1 MYGWVIAKNIDISFL
16 DEPNTKQYFV
26 DGYNIF
32 VNVMNKFEKDTV
44 FRFEEGKICLLDGVI
59 LNKKELLEEKRE
71 SIWQKL
77 FEKLVLQENFPSVL
91 RGCFNGVIYDRNKKV
106 FTVYTNHV
114 GDRPVYYYFH
124 KDKMLISSNYNYMLK
139 ALKYNN
145 ISLTVDE
152 MAVKCMLTYGYML
165 EDITFCKEIHRLLPG
180 TKLNIIGNNADQYE
194 IIRYYQIS
202 NKENLSITEDEAIEL
217 VDQSFRKA
225 VKREF
230 EKDKEYGYKHLVDL
244 SGGLDSRMVSWVA
257 NDMGYKDQL
266 NISYCKEGYYD
277 EKISKE
283 IAKYLNHEYMFKYLD
298 DKKFLYDIEEIT
310 DKNFCAATYFGITGG
325 NRLLQSLNMK
335 VFGLE
340 HTGQLGDALLS
351 TYYQEKEENFS
362 LPKFG
367 EKGYSKYFE
376 CEFDESILK
385 KHKNK
390 EVFAIYERG
399 FLGVCSTHFIRQ
411 NYTEVSSPFLDVDF
425 MDMCLA
431 IPFEL
436 RKNHNLYLKW
446 IEKKYPD
453 ALHFVWEKTR
463 VRMTKCWQIRSK
475 IKMTGVKI
483 KHIIEKYVMKKQYT
497 DTMNPFEYWYSQDE
511 KIREFLNTYY
521 RENEEYLM
529 KLEEDDR
536 SQIQNMFEHSNAIDK
551 MLVLTAIAGVK
562 KIYVK

>member
-1 MYGWVIAKNIDISFL
+1 MYGWVVAKNIDISIL
-16 DEPNTKQYFV
+16 CESNAKQYFV

-32 VNVMNKFEKDTV
+32 LNVMNKFEKDTI

-59 LNKKELLEEKRE
+59 LNKKELLDEKQE
-71 SIWQKL
+71 SIWQTL
-77 FEKLVLQENFPSVL
+77 FEKLALQEDFPSVL
-91 RGCFNGVIYDRNKKV
+91 RGSFNGIIYDRDKNK

-114 GDRPVYYYFH
+114 GDRPVYYYFD
-124 KDKMLISSNYNYMLK
+124 KDKMLIASNYNYMLK
-139 ALKYNN
+139 VLKYNN
-145 ISLTVDE
+145 IFLSVNQ
-152 MAVKCMLTYGYML
+152 MAAKYMVTYGYML
-165 EDITFCKEIHRLLPG
+165 EDVTFCKEIHRLLPG
-180 TKLNIIGNNADQYE
+180 TKLNIKGNNVEEYE
-194 IIRYYQIS
+194 LIRYYQV
-202 NKENLSITEDEAIEL
+202 NNEEDLSITEEQAIEL
-217 VDQSFRKA
+217 VDQGFRKA

-230 EKDKEYGYKHLVDL
+230 EKDEEYGYKHLVDL

-310 DKNFCAATYFGITGG
+310 EKNFCAATYFGITGG
-325 NRLLQSLNMK
+325 NRLLKSLNMGI
-335 VFGLE
+335 FGLE
-340 HTGQLGDALLS
+340 HTGQIGDAILS
-351 TYYQEKEENFS
+351 TFYQKKADNFS
-362 LPKFG
+362 APVFG
-367 EKGYSKYFE
+367 EKVYSCYLK

-385 KHKNK
+385 KYKNK
-390 EVFAIYERG
+390 ELFAINERE
-399 FLGVCSTHFIRQ
+399 FLGACSSHFIRQ

-425 MDMCLA
+425 MDICLS
-431 IPFEL
+431 IPFEI

-453 ALHFVWEKTR
+453 ALQFVWEKTR
-463 VRMTKCWQIRSK
+463 VKMTNGWRVKSK
-475 IKMTGVKI
+475 IKMIGIKI

-497 DTMNPFEYWYSQDE
+497 DAMNPFEYWYSQDE
-511 KIREFLNTYY
+511 KIREFLNNYY
-521 RENEEYLM
+521 RENKEYLM
-529 KLEEDDR
+529 KLEENDR
-536 SQIQNMFEHSNAIDK
+536 NRIQNMFEHSNAIDK

>member
-1 MYGWVIAKNIDISFL
+1 MYGWVVAKNIDISIL
-16 DEPNTKQYFV
+16 CESNAKQYFV

-32 VNVMNKFEKDTV
+32 LNVMNKFEKDTI

-59 LNKKELLEEKRE
+59 LNKKELLDEKQE
-71 SIWQKL
+71 SIWQTL
-77 FEKLVLQENFPSVL
+77 FEKLALQEDFPSVL
-91 RGCFNGVIYDRNKKV
+91 RGCFNGIIYDRDKNK

-114 GDRPVYYYFH
+114 GDRPVYYYFD
-124 KDKMLISSNYNYMLK
+124 KDKMLIASNYNYMLK
-139 ALKYNN
+139 VLKYNN
-145 ISLTVDE
+145 IFLSVNQ
-152 MAVKCMLTYGYML
+152 MAAKYMVTYGYML
-165 EDITFCKEIHRLLPG
+165 EDVTFCKEIHRLLPG
-180 TKLNIIGNNADQYE
+180 TKLNIKGNNVEEYE
-194 IIRYYQIS
+194 LIRYYQV
-202 NKENLSITEDEAIEL
+202 NNEEDLSITEEQAIEL
-217 VDQSFRKA
+217 VDQGFRKA

-230 EKDKEYGYKHLVDL
+230 EKDEEYGYKHLVDL

-310 DKNFCAATYFGITGG
+310 EKNFCAATYFGITGG
-325 NRLLQSLNMK
+325 NQLLKSLNMGI
-335 VFGLE
+335 FGLE
-340 HTGQLGDALLS
+340 HTGQIGDAILS
-351 TYYQEKEENFS
+351 TFYQKKADNFS
-362 LPKFG
+362 APVFG
-367 EKGYSKYFE
+367 EKVYSCYLK

-385 KHKNK
+385 KYKNK
-390 EVFAIYERG
+390 ELFAINERG
-399 FLGVCSTHFIRQ
+399 FLGACSSHFIRQ

-425 MDMCLA
+425 MDICLS
-431 IPFEL
+431 IPFEI

-453 ALHFVWEKTR
+453 ALQFVWEKTR
-463 VRMTKCWQIRSK
+463 VKMTNGWWVKSK
-475 IKMTGVKI
+475 IKMIGIKI

-497 DTMNPFEYWYSQDE
+497 DAMNPFEYWYSQDE
-511 KIREFLNTYY
+511 KIREFLNNYY
-521 RENEEYLM
+521 RENKEYLM
-529 KLEEDDR
+529 KLEENDR
-536 SQIQNMFEHSNAIDK
+536 NRIQNMFEHSNAIDK